1 MKALKNI
8 LAISAAA
15 LVMGGC
21 QGDLLET
28 SPYGSVAAGN
38 MWTSENL
45 ADKGVTAIYS
55 TLRNSYVGLGMFTFD
70 CYGVSADCRDQD
82 YPILVNKITTSNG
95 LFSSYWSQHYAGIA
109 RANDAIAHL
118 GDVSMGEAKKA
129 RYMAEAKV
137 LRAYFYYKLNIMYK
151 GVAFKVKR
159 QICERGI
166 ISKYE

>member
-15 LVMGGC
+15 VMMCGC

-38 MWTSENL
+38 MWSSENL

-55 TLRNSYVGLGMFTFD
+55 TLFKSYVGMQQYQMD
-70 CYGVSADCRDQD
+70 CFGVSADCRDQD
-82 YPILVNKITTSNG
+82 YPIMVNKITTQNSM
-95 LFSSYWSQHYAGIA
+95 FSSYWSQHYSGIS

-118 GDVSMGEAKKA
+118 PEVNMGDTKKA

-137 LRAYFYYKLNIMYK
+137 MRAYFYYKLNIMYK
-151 GVAFKVKR
+151 GVPIDRKSVV
-159 QICERGI
+159 
-166 ISKYE
+166 